1 MLALQRAAVRGAFL
15 EPGGADFQH
24 GEIDNLQTAETS
36 TMALNMAYT
45 KAPPPAAVSTG
56 NLSTGEPR
64 KGVEDPAPAV
74 HSMDMLATAEKAI
87 PMSYGRITAVS
98 TPVYER
104 LSDLRKSL
112 DSNVLSALAP
122 ATVLRAIDDTI
133 ASRLLDDAVATPEM
147 RAGFDLIRASIVT
160 DVVAMLWTPGSRP
173 YGRIMK
179 PTDAVDA
186 QAALAGCRMAD
197 VTNACLKVLD
207 TPEIMARCGVITVA
221 GQNLVIVGSASGKAV
236 GSPGAASHRVIVA
249 HDVAESIGRALGIK
263 PADAGAMAADMQ
275 SMFEYLATM
284 SQPSS
289 GSVESWAGAMRQ
301 GILALQRRMES
312 LRPYVPGY
320 HAAGTRAI
328 TGLHAWIDK
337 NADAL
342 AAMNHTLK
350 MVDSETLYA
359 AGPAI
364 ATPPAVAPATA
375 APAQGVVPSDV
386 VIAERPLN
394 ESINYSSPVVNR
406 NVPLKQQVDDL
417 SREVA
422 RTPIH
427 TTAGRSSLTPET
439 PMATDKDEAD
449 RAERRAHAERQER
462 EQERREAKERAEQEH
477 RERLAAERDARR
489 GALFGDLA
497 QFWTILNQGAALSA
511 QTGRDMAVKLSV
523 TVFQAHSI
531 ACEKAADRD
540 AIGSTAL
547 RAMTLASAPTPADE
561 RAVASE
567 RFTSDVSPEVAE
579 CAQTILRLALSAR
592 AAPDVFDAAFVNAQT
607 RLVRLVSATEASTSA
622 ARRALEFAC
631 IAAMSEFESRKG
643 ELTAGAVLGSV
654 ADAARS
660 AAVRVAA
667 RQSVKLVL
675 TPVEAAAVR
684 LGMTPDEAARMARS
698 RGGTA
703 MVSALAAVVAHGAA
717 SRVGEH
723 AQTANAIAEELG
735 TVALT
740 DAGEALLDALGA
752 PLAAVLRQITV
763 PEEPETREPAPAL
776 APPLHAPAV
785 EFSPAAEREP
795 VPVGA
800 RSKGRP

>member
-1 MLALQRAAVRGAFL
+1 MLAAHRAAVRGGLL
-15 EPGGADFQH
+15 EPGGAASQH
-24 GEIDNLQTAETS
+24 GDPDNLQTAETS
-36 TMALNMAYT
+36 TMAHNMAYT
-45 KAPPPAAVSTG
+45 KAPPHAAVSTG
-56 NLSTGEPR
+56 NLSAGEPR
-64 KGVEDPAPAV
+64 AGAEDPAPAV
-74 HSMDMLATAEKAI
+74 HAMDMLATAEKAI

-112 DSNVLSALAP
+112 DPNVLSALAP
-122 ATVLRAIDDTI
+122 ATVLRAIDETI
-133 ASRLLDDAVATPEM
+133 ATPGPDY
-147 RAGFDLIRASIVT
+147 ARASVVT
-160 DVVAMLWTPGSRP
+160 DVVAMLGTPASRQ
-173 YGRIMK
+173 YGRFIRD
-179 PTDAVDA
+179 TNTTDA

-207 TPEIMARCGVITVA
+207 TPEIMARCGVMTVA
-221 GQNLVIVGSASGKAV
+221 GQNLVIVGSASDKAV
-236 GSPGAASHRVIVA
+236 GPPGAASHRVIVA
-249 HDVAESIGRALGIK
+249 QDVAESIGRALGIK
-263 PADAGAMAADMQ
+263 PADAATMAADMR

-289 GSVESWAGAMRQ
+289 GSVESWTGAMRQ

-328 TGLHAWIDK
+328 RGLHAWIDK

-342 AAMNHTLK
+342 AAMNHTLT
-350 MVDSETLYA
+350 MVDTETLHVA
-359 AGPAI
+359 APPI
-364 ATPPAVAPATA
+364 ATLPAVAPATV
-375 APAQGVVPSDV
+375 APAQGLVPSDV

-394 ESINYSSPVVNR
+394 ESIDYNYGSPVVNR
-406 NVPLKQQVDDL
+406 IVPPKPQSADALLQFAHTL
-417 SREVA
+417 
-422 RTPIH
+422 IH
-427 TTAGRSSLTPET
+427 TTAGRPSLTPET

-449 RAERRAHAERQER
+449 RAERREHAERQMR
-462 EQERREAKERAEQEH
+462 EQERREAMERADRLAAQEH
-477 RERLAAERDARR
+477 VERLVAERDARR

-497 QFWTILNQGAALSA
+497 QFWTILNQGSALSA
-511 QTGRDMAVKLSV
+511 QTSRDMAVKLSV

-561 RAVASE
+561 RTVASE

-631 IAAMSEFESRKG
+631 IAAVSEFESRKG

-684 LGMTPDEAARMARS
+684 LGMTPDEAASMARS

-723 AQTANAIAEELG
+723 APTANAIAEELG
-735 TVALT
+735 TAALT

-776 APPLHAPAV
+776 APPSRAPAV
-785 EFSPAAEREP
+785 EFSPAAERDP